1 MKINTK
7 YKVRQVA
14 GENIVLVQGRNPGD
28 MTSVVAFNDSSLYLW
43 NSLLDK
49 NFEMEDVVSLLTER
63 YEVDEAV
70 AAKDAESWL
79 KTLEEKGLLV

>member
-49 NFEMEDVVSLLTER
+49 DFEMEDVVSLLTER

-70 AAKDAESWL
+70 AAKDAESWI
-79 KTLEEKGLLV
+79 KTLEEKGMLV

>member
-49 NFEMEDVVSLLTER
+49 DFEMEDVVSLLTER

>member
-28 MTSVVAFNDSSLYLW
+28 MTTVVAFNDSSLYLW

-49 NFEMEDVVSLLTER
+49 DFEMEDVVSLLTER

-70 AAKDAESWL
+70 AAKDAESWI

>member
-49 NFEMEDVVSLLTER
+49 DFEMEDVVSLLTER
-63 YEVDEAV
+63 YEVDGAV
-70 AAKDAESWL
+70 AAKDAESWI

>member
-49 NFEMEDVVSLLTER
+49 DFEMEDVVSLLTER

-70 AAKDAESWL
+70 AAKDAESWI

>member
-49 NFEMEDVVSLLTER
+49 DFEIEDVVSLLTER

-70 AAKDAESWL
+70 AAKDAESWI
-79 KTLEEKGLLV
+79 KTLEERGMLV

>member
-1 MKINTK
+1 MKINAK

-49 NFEMEDVVSLLTER
+49 DFEMEDVVSLLTER
-63 YEVDEAV
+63 YEVDVAV
-70 AAKDAESWL
+70 AAKDAESWI

>member
-49 NFEMEDVVSLLTER
+49 DFEMEDVVSLLTER

-70 AAKDAESWL
+70 AAKDAESWI
-79 KTLEEKGLLV
+79 KTLQEKGLLV

>member
-49 NFEMEDVVSLLTER
+49 DFEIEDVVSLLTER

-70 AAKDAESWL
+70 AAKDAESWI